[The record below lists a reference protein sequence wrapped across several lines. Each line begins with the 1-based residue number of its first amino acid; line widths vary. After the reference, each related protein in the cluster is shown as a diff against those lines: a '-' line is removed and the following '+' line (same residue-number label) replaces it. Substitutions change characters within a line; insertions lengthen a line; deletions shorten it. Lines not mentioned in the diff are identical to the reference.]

1 MGMQTIEFKDG
12 TKVRV
17 DVPADATK
25 EEIVALANQKLGRF
39 SASEVDLDRET
50 REQRQARLSE
60 ELGAIDYGIP
70 TPETGVIGDLRKG
83 FGAGFVGTGETA
95 ALGAA
100 TLLDEGAELAAR
112 ERIQGIAAAL
122 KPKGGDQDDL
132 SYKIGQTFGSIA
144 GFVAPIAGIAAG
156 IAAAPVTLSAA
167 ATTGIATGAG
177 ALLGIGTAAGE
188 ASERARAAGATQE
201 ERNRAIRQAAPFGVL
216 EVLPLGR
223 FMRAVDVPA
232 INKLIDQLG
241 PETVETIGQR
251 ITNASVTGGAEAAQ
265 EVTAEIVQNLAERG
279 YNPDRAIFEGTG
291 ESAALGGGAGATIQ
305 FLVDAFT
312 NSRKAPTPTTEE
324 APLGITDQRE
334 GIAGLLPPPT
344 KQIEY
349 AAPER
354 AKAQARADIGR
365 ILDAEGDVALGEMQD
380 IVTRTGITLPDLE
393 KVVAEETQKRGS
405 KLAQRARE
413 EIEDELTTPEEPTPE
428 SRRQT
433 AVADALAGRS
443 AVQAAARRREE
454 QAALERD
461 DIAAFVQPDLL
472 AAELEQDRQRA
483 QPAKITP
490 KTITGEAPIQGPRE
504 RDLVDMMDEESA
516 LAREIEA
523 EETATER
530 LRREAAE
537 ETAQGKLATDRAT
550 QTEAIRTKILQNTV
564 ANAGEVRR
572 PEALRRLYEKA
583 LADAGLTNTKATKQE
598 MESLR
603 RASNVIR
610 AKDPVAEAAAR
621 QEAIKDP
628 EQIELEELVGLDR
641 KRKRKRKIDPPKN
654 ELENVTGESTL
665 ATSPNNAG
673 LRKGDASGRKGVGT
687 GQEDL
692 QATARTDAPDG
703 RRLAGDRTDAAG
715 VDAAKKGKPSALD
728 KTTAIRVQQWWRD
741 TQEGGGL
748 RTLSD
753 LTESREEKLAQQYA
767 NRASAA
773 YDQKYGIRPD
783 EIGLPHRRTPSARWG
798 GQDFVEAKKE
808 AEALGDS
815 EMLTA
820 INEIE
825 RTNIELKATKDIDSR
840 AREDSARELK
850 ELFPEYAEQV
860 DADLQGFVKRALDQ
874 KIDRIEPKFKPKS
887 KPKTFQGPDRPTGQ
901 VIPGTRVKVDR
912 KTLKRTG
919 KKTFV
924 DDPSLAPPR
933 DTTQRKDTETNFGQA
948 LRKRWKKLNKFSSEA
963 IQRESRA
970 GAVNVENRLSNK
982 LNKAIFDKL
991 EGTQKNEEIR
1001 RYLERYPNVEAAIE
1015 DAYIDSLF
1023 PPKTGEA
1030 NVAPSAAKKV
1040 IEFVNDNKD
1049 ASDAKILDELQRN
1062 AAIAKENIESK
1073 RTIDD
1078 TLFGE
1083 KNANDYARNLVG
1095 RIGSLERAMSEG
1107 DIDGA
1112 LDVLTQAKDP
1122 FIRNMATKFKTFLR
1136 GYGVTLKIKKN
1147 LTNDIG
1153 EAVQGLY
1160 DAKTKTIFI
1169 DSVKGMDA
1177 HTLLHETAHALTV
1190 KIATEPMSKLKDAEK
1205 TAKKKLKEAYDEA
1218 KRLLQNPEDG
1228 FATEYGLSDMAEF
1241 AAEILSNQKFKNI
1254 LVRRLEG
1261 KEETLY
1267 DKFKNAVRA
1276 LVGKPREITGDDK
1289 LNGLIEAIL
1298 RPDPDYRGDGQYAL
1312 GNIKDVKEAARRLGA
1327 TQRKLTKDFDKQ
1339 KFIDNSRN
1347 FIRDAASKPR
1357 KLFFKLMAN
1366 QALGDIVQR
1375 YGFGNLGYDLDRAI
1389 LEQRGAISIA
1399 TQATKEK
1406 VEEVQAIFKRMGDDK
1421 VVALNQLIYHA
1432 DFGATIYQVDPFIPA
1447 AEAKKRYE
1455 DKFDPSGNPLFDIW
1469 KQQQD
1474 HIKKNRLRGDGKK
1487 AYDLMRE
1494 HYRKQYERARQTVLN
1509 EIDALGKES
1518 GDPELAGRV
1527 KKSIYDKLFEA
1538 GTLEVY
1544 FPLVREGNYK
1554 LTYRAK
1560 DPRSK
1565 REEFIVELF
1574 DTRDERDRA
1583 FEEVEAD
1590 PLYAD
1595 AKRTDGELS
1604 AKDYETKTNPN
1615 FAYDIVRALE
1625 KAGVESKAIEE
1636 VMRVFIATLPETSFA
1651 KQLQPRQG
1659 RPGFKEDSMYALRT
1673 KGYDIAVQA
1682 AKLAAAANIRAV
1694 EKKIRETEKPKDVP
1708 PIAFEDSKAE
1718 LLGRGQFARQG
1729 SQRSFEEVGRRLN
1742 QIAFVYTIGFNA
1754 SSALVNLSQIPLFV
1768 APYLSGKYGV
1778 SETKTALTAAAAI
1791 TTNINGGFKEFTKR
1805 TIAQRGIKNFNSL
1818 RDFYDIDQDGNI
1830 KVKDD
1835 PDIPDA
1841 FRREL
1846 TELAPLVK
1854 VAAERGQLV
1863 SQSYLAESM
1872 GLDEAARAKRGGVG
1886 NIADYVSGL
1895 SAYLF
1900 NHAEKLNRQ
1909 TTMIAAYK
1917 LHLNKLT
1924 GGKQPTPEQVQEA
1937 VEEAIYMTQEAN
1949 GGAYLETGPSLAR
1962 EGVGRVAL
1970 MYKSYGLQMYYS
1982 MFKQAKRFIDAAYA
1996 KDKDKA
2002 KEAFGI
2008 LLGIHGSALF
2018 FAGLQGIP
2026 IYGAVRLISN
2036 LFFLDDEEED
2046 FDTLVRRNVGEGWY
2060 KGPLVALTGLDTAS
2074 RTALT
2079 GLLIQENKYNP
2090 DPSLEETIGFYIGG
2104 PALSTANRIKR
2115 GIEDL
2120 GNGFTERGIENLM
2133 PTAVANAYKGLY
2145 RYQRDEGA
2153 LTRRGDP
2160 IYDDF
2165 NWLELLA
2172 LTGGIQAAGYTQA
2185 SDVSRQLKKID
2196 KTVNRK
2202 RSELSRKY
2210 YVALRQGDIAETR
2223 NVFSKMMDF
2232 NRRHPE
2238 AAVTPAFLKRSLSK
2252 HMETSQDM
2260 LNGVLLSPTY
2270 KDTLMAI
2277 RAGYQDLSE

>member
-25 EEIVALANQKLGRF
+25 EDIVALANQKLGRF
-39 SASEVDLDRET
+39 SASEVDPDRET

-83 FGAGFVGTGETA
+83 IGSGFVGTFESA
-95 ALGAA
+95 ALGAS
-100 TLLDEGAELAAR
+100 TLLGEDAETAAR
-112 ERIQGIAAAL
+112 NRIQGIAAAL

-132 SYKIGQTFGSIA
+132 SYKIGQTFGSLA
-144 GFVAPIAGIAAG
+144 GFAAAGVAGAYGLASLGAAAPIAAG
-156 IAAAPVTLSAA
+156 ATAAARGLGLSAKA
-167 ATTGIATGAG
+167 ASKLGAFAPGAVGSLPVATGAG
-177 ALLGIGTAAGE
+177 AGE
-188 ASERARAAGATQE
+188 GSERARAAGATPR
-201 ERNRAIRQAAPFGVL
+201 ERSLAALRGAAIGTTEIASLRGIFGPIGRRL
-216 EVLPLGR
+216 LNDLGE
-223 FMRAVDVPA
+223 
-232 INKLIDQLG
+232 
-241 PETVETIGQR
+241 ETVSTVGSR
-251 ITNASVTGGAEAAQ
+251 IKNAFKTGGEEAAQ
-265 EVTAEIVQNLAERG
+265 EAAANILQNLNERG
-279 YNPDRAIFEGTG
+279 YNAQQAILEGAG
-291 ESAALGGGAGATIQ
+291 EAGALGGGAGFALQ
-305 FLVDAFT
+305 LLVDAFVGG
-312 NSRKAPTPTTEE
+312 RKAPTPTTEE

-365 ILDAEGDVALGEMQD
+365 ILDAEGDVAFGEMQD

-461 DIAAFVQPDLL
+461 DVAAFVQPDLL
-472 AAELEQDRQRA
+472 AAELEA
-483 QPAKITP
+483 
-490 KTITGEAPIQGPRE
+490 
-504 RDLVDMMDEESA
+504 
-516 LAREIEA
+516 AR
-523 EETATER
+523 
-530 LRREAAE
+530 
-537 ETAQGKLATDRAT
+537 
-550 QTEAIRTKILQNTV
+550 RTS
-564 ANAGEVRR
+564 
-572 PEALRRLYEKA
+572 P
-583 LADAGLTNTKATKQE
+583 
-598 MESLR
+598 
-603 RASNVIR
+603 
-610 AKDPVAEAAAR
+610 EAAAR
-621 QEAIKDP
+621 DAARPAPPRVELDEQGKVREIKEEVESKTPTLEGQKPDLVDLAREDVARDASATVRRAKTKTQEADLEKRTREEFLERSGAQEAPFREAADRRATIVNNVLDTSTTTSIVNTEKAVQKALSDAGISKTKLSRNEKIAVKKKVADLKDRFIP
-628 EQIELEELVGLDR
+628 DSPKDQEQIELEELVGPDR
-641 KRKRKRKIDPPKN
+641 KIKRKIDPPKN
-654 ELENVTGESTL
+654 ELKNVTGRDAPT
-665 ATSPNNAG
+665 TPPVDAG
-673 LRKGDASGRKGVGT
+673 RGEGDAGVGT
-687 GQEDL
+687 SVETGQENL
-692 QATARTDAPDG
+692 QATTRTDALDSKGLGSDGADAPSAVSAKGRKPTTLTLYRGLNRKDVKNKLAPRDGYNVFASTNPDVAASYSGPDG
-703 RRLAGDRTDAAG
+703 EVVPFTVDATEVIEFPVGRTFNKTEFDRRAKQLKKGQVLVARNVTDTGPLAEDAAATARSDVYAIG
-715 VDAAKKGKPSALD
+715 RGTSMEQQKP
-728 KTTAIRVQQWWRD
+728 T
-741 TQEGGGL
+741 
-748 RTLSD
+748 
-753 LTESREEKLAQQYA
+753 
-767 NRASAA
+767 
-773 YDQKYGIRPD
+773 
-783 EIGLPHRRTPSARWG
+783 
-798 GQDFVEAKKE
+798 
-808 AEALGDS
+808 
-815 EMLTA
+815 
-820 INEIE
+820 
-825 RTNIELKATKDIDSR
+825 
-840 AREDSARELK
+840 
-850 ELFPEYAEQV
+850 
-860 DADLQGFVKRALDQ
+860 
-874 KIDRIEPKFKPKS
+874 KS

-901 VIPGTRVKVDR
+901 VIPGTRVKVNP

-919 KKTFV
+919 EKTFV

-948 LRKRWKKLNKFSSEA
+948 LRRRWNKLNKFSSVA
-963 IQRESRA
+963 VQRESRA
-970 GAVNVENRLSNK
+970 GAVSAENRLSNK

-991 EGTQKNEEIR
+991 EETQKNVEIR

-1015 DAYIDSLF
+1015 DAYIDILF

-1030 NVAPSAAKKV
+1030 GVAPSAARKV
-1040 IEFVNDNKD
+1040 IKLVDDNKD

-1136 GYGVTLKIKKN
+1136 GYGVTLKVKKN

-1190 KIATEPMSKLKDAEK
+1190 KIATEPMSKLKNAEK
-1205 TAKKKLKEAYDEA
+1205 AAKKKLKEAYDEA
-1218 KRLLQNPEDG
+1218 RRLLQDPDSEIP
-1228 FATEYGLSDMAEF
+1228 THYGLSDMAEF
-1241 AAEILSNQKFKNI
+1241 AAEILSNQKFKDI

-1276 LVGKPREITGDDK
+1276 LVGKPRETTVDDK

-1298 RPDPDYRGDGQYAL
+1298 RPDPNYKGYGQYAL

-1455 DKFDPSGNPLFDIW
+1455 NKFDPSGNPLFDIW

-1565 REEFIVELF
+1565 REEFIVEMF

-1583 FEEVEAD
+1583 FKEVKAD

-1595 AKRTDGELS
+1595 AKPTDGELS
-1604 AKDYETKTNPN
+1604 AKDYETRTNPN

-1625 KAGVESKAIEE
+1625 KAEVEPKAIEE

-1651 KQLQPRQG
+1651 KQLQKRQG
-1659 RPGFKEDSMYALRT
+1659 RPGYKEDSMYALRT

-1778 SETKTALTAAAAI
+1778 SETYEALTNAGGI
-1791 TTNINGGFKEFTKR
+1791 VTNINGGFKK
-1805 TIAQRGIKNFNSL
+1805 FNSL
-1818 RDFYDIDQDGNI
+1818 RDYYDIDQDGNI
-1830 KVKDD
+1830 KVKND

-1841 FRREL
+1841 MRREL

-2026 IYGAVRLISN
+2026 VYGAVRLISN

>member
-39 SASEVDLDRET
+39 SASEVDPDRET

-112 ERIQGIAAAL
+112 EKIQGIAAAL

-483 QPAKITP
+483 QPTKITP

-583 LADAGLTNTKATKQE
+583 LADAGLANTKATKQE
-598 MESLR
+598 MTSLR
-603 RASNVIR
+603 RASDIIR

-628 EQIELEELVGLDR
+628 KQIELEKLVA
-641 KRKRKRKIDPPKN
+641 PKN
-654 ELENVTGESTL
+654 ELKNVTGESTSAASL
-665 ATSPNNAG
+665 DDAG
-673 LRKGDASGRKGVGT
+673 LRKGDASSRKGVGT

-692 QATARTDAPDG
+692 QATTKAKTSDS
-703 RRLAGDRTDAAG
+703 RRLEDDRSDVTSAA
-715 VDAAKKGKPSALD
+715 AAKEGKPSAL
-728 KTTAIRVQQWWRD
+728 TLYR
-741 TQEGGGL
+741 GL
-748 RTLSD
+748 NRKD
-753 LTESREEKLAQQYA
+753 VKDKLAPRGEY
-767 NRASAA
+767 NVFASTNPDVAA
-773 YDQKYGIRPD
+773 SYSGPD
-783 EIGLPHRRTPSARWG
+783 GEVVPFT
-798 GQDFVEAKKE
+798 
-808 AEALGDS
+808 
-815 EMLTA
+815 
-820 INEIE
+820 
-825 RTNIELKATKDIDSR
+825 
-840 AREDSARELK
+840 
-850 ELFPEYAEQV
+850 V
-860 DADLQGFVKRALDQ
+860 DATETIEFPVGRTFNKIEFDRRAKSLKKGQVLVARNVVDAGPLAEDAAATARSDVYAVGRGTPMKQVKQ
-874 KIDRIEPKFKPKS
+874 E

-901 VIPGTRVKVDR
+901 VIPGTRVKVDP

-919 KKTFV
+919 EKTFV
-924 DDPSLAPPR
+924 DDPSLAPR
-933 DTTQRKDTETNFGQA
+933 RGTTQRKDTETNFGQA
-948 LRKRWKKLNKFSSEA
+948 LRRRWNKLNKFSTVA
-963 IQRESRA
+963 KQRDLRA
-970 GAVNVENRLSNK
+970 GAVDAENRLSNK

-991 EGTQKNEEIR
+991 EETQKNEEIR

-1015 DAYIDSLF
+1015 DAYIDILF

-1030 NVAPSAAKKV
+1030 GVAPSAARKV
-1040 IEFVNDNKD
+1040 IKLVDDNKD

-1083 KNANDYARNLVG
+1083 KNANDYVRTLTG

-1107 DIDGA
+1107 DINGA
-1112 LDVLTQAKDP
+1112 LDVLTRAKDP
-1122 FIRNMATKFKTFLR
+1122 FIRGMATKFKTFLR

-1147 LTNDIG
+1147 LTNDKG

-1169 DSVKGMDA
+1169 DSVRGMDA

-1205 TAKKKLKEAYDEA
+1205 AAKEKLKEAYDEA
-1218 KRLLQNPEDG
+1218 RRLLQDPDSEIP
-1228 FATEYGLSDMAEF
+1228 THYGLSDMAEF

-1276 LVGKPREITGDDK
+1276 LVGRPREITGDDK

-1327 TQRKLTKDFDKQ
+1327 TQRKLTKDFNKQ

-1375 YGFGNLGYDLDRAI
+1375 YGFGNLGYDLDKAI

-1778 SETKTALTAAAAI
+1778 SETYKALTNAGG
-1791 TTNINGGFKEFTKR
+1791 TVTNINGGFKK
-1805 TIAQRGIKNFNSL
+1805 FNSL
-1818 RDFYDIDQDGNI
+1818 RDYYDIDQDGNI
-1830 KVKDD
+1830 KVKND

-1841 FRREL
+1841 MRREL

-1924 GGKQPTPEQVQEA
+1924 GGKQPTPEQIQEA

-2185 SDVSRQLKKID
+2185 SDISRQLKKID

>member
-39 SASEVDLDRET
+39 SASEVGPDRET

-490 KTITGEAPIQGPRE
+490 KIITGEAPIQGPRE
-504 RDLVDMMDEESA
+504 RDLVDIMDEESA

-523 EETATER
+523 EEAVKRQQGQTRAES
-530 LRREAAE
+530 AA
-537 ETAQGKLATDRAT
+537 ETAQGKLATDRAA
-550 QTEAIRTKILQNTV
+550 QTKATRTRILQDTV

-583 LADAGLTNTKATKQE
+583 LADAGLANTKATKQE
-598 MESLR
+598 MTSLR
-603 RASNVIR
+603 RASDIIR
-610 AKDPVAEAAAR
+610 AKDPVAEVAAR

-628 EQIELEELVGLDR
+628 KQIELEKLVA
-641 KRKRKRKIDPPKN
+641 PKN
-654 ELENVTGESTL
+654 ELKNVTGESTP
-665 ATSPNNAG
+665 AASPVDAG
-673 LRKGDASGRKGVGT
+673 LRKGDASDRKSVGT
-687 GQEDL
+687 GQKDL
-692 QATARTDAPDG
+692 QATTEAKTSDS
-703 RRLAGDRTDAAG
+703 RRLEDDRSDVTSAA
-715 VDAAKKGKPSALD
+715 AAKKGKPSAL
-728 KTTAIRVQQWWRD
+728 
-741 TQEGGGL
+741 
-748 RTLSD
+748 
-753 LTESREEKLAQQYA
+753 
-767 NRASAA
+767 
-773 YDQKYGIRPD
+773 
-783 EIGLPHRRTPSARWG
+783 
-798 GQDFVEAKKE
+798 
-808 AEALGDS
+808 
-815 EMLTA
+815 
-820 INEIE
+820 
-825 RTNIELKATKDIDSR
+825 
-840 AREDSARELK
+840 
-850 ELFPEYAEQV
+850 
-860 DADLQGFVKRALDQ
+860 
-874 KIDRIEPKFKPKS
+874 
-887 KPKTFQGPDRPTGQ
+887 TFQGPDRPTGQ

-919 KKTFV
+919 EKTFV
-924 DDPSLAPPR
+924 DDSSLAPPR
-933 DTTQRKDTETNFGQA
+933 DTTQRKGTETNFGQA
-948 LRKRWKKLNKFSSEA
+948 LRRRWNKLNKFSSVA
-963 IQRESRA
+963 KQRDLRA
-970 GAVNVENRLSNK
+970 GAVDAENRLSNK

-991 EGTQKNEEIR
+991 EETKKNVETR

-1015 DAYIDSLF
+1015 DAYIDILF

-1030 NVAPSAAKKV
+1030 GVAPSAARKV
-1040 IEFVNDNKD
+1040 IKLVDDNKD

-1062 AAIAKENIESK
+1062 AEIAKENIESK

-1083 KNANDYARNLVG
+1083 KNANDYVRTLTG

-1112 LDVLTQAKDP
+1112 LEVLTGAKDP
-1122 FIRNMATKFKTFLR
+1122 FIRGMATKFKTFLR

-1147 LTNDIG
+1147 LTNDKG

-1169 DSVKGMDA
+1169 DSVRGMDA

-1205 TAKKKLKEAYDEA
+1205 AAKEKLKEAYDEA
-1218 KRLLQNPEDG
+1218 RRLLQDPDSEIP
-1228 FATEYGLSDMAEF
+1228 THYGLSDMAEF

-1254 LVRRLEG
+1254 LIRRLEG

-1375 YGFGNLGYDLDRAI
+1375 YGFGNLGYDLDKAI

-1474 HIKKNRLRGDGKK
+1474 HIKKNGLRGDGKK

-1565 REEFIVELF
+1565 REEFIVEMF

-1583 FEEVEAD
+1583 LKEVEAD
-1590 PLYAD
+1590 PSYAD
-1595 AKRTDGELS
+1595 AKATDGELS

-1778 SETKTALTAAAAI
+1778 SETYKALTNAGG
-1791 TTNINGGFKEFTKR
+1791 TVTNINGGFKK
-1805 TIAQRGIKNFNSL
+1805 FNSL
-1818 RDFYDIDQDGNI
+1818 RDYYDIDQDGNI
-1830 KVKDD
+1830 KVKND

-1841 FRREL
+1841 MRREL

-1924 GGKQPTPEQVQEA
+1924 GGKQPTPEQIQEA

-2026 IYGAVRLISN
+2026 VYGAVRLISN

-2185 SDVSRQLKKID
+2185 SDISRQLKKID

>member
-1 MGMQTIEFKDG
+1 MGIQTIEFKDG

-39 SASEVDLDRET
+39 SASEVDPDRET

-60 ELGAIDYGIP
+60 KLGAIDYGIP

-365 ILDAEGDVALGEMQD
+365 ILDAEGDVAFGEMQD

-461 DIAAFVQPDLL
+461 DVAAFVQPDLL
-472 AAELEQDRQRA
+472 AAELEA
-483 QPAKITP
+483 
-490 KTITGEAPIQGPRE
+490 
-504 RDLVDMMDEESA
+504 
-516 LAREIEA
+516 AR
-523 EETATER
+523 
-530 LRREAAE
+530 
-537 ETAQGKLATDRAT
+537 
-550 QTEAIRTKILQNTV
+550 RTS
-564 ANAGEVRR
+564 
-572 PEALRRLYEKA
+572 P
-583 LADAGLTNTKATKQE
+583 
-598 MESLR
+598 
-603 RASNVIR
+603 
-610 AKDPVAEAAAR
+610 EAAAR
-621 QEAIKDP
+621 DAARPAPPRVELDEQGKVREIKEEVESKTPTLEGQKPDLVDLAREDVARDASATVRRAKTKTQEADLEKRTREEFLERSGAQEAPFREAADRRATIVNNVLDTSTTTSIVNTEKAVQKALSDAGISKTKLSRNEKIAVKKKVADLKDRFIP
-628 EQIELEELVGLDR
+628 DSPKDQEQIELEKLVSPLR
-641 KRKRKRKIDPPKN
+641 KTKIDFTKLDPPKN
-654 ELENVTGESTL
+654 ELE
-665 ATSPNNAG
+665 
-673 LRKGDASGRKGVGT
+673 
-687 GQEDL
+687 
-692 QATARTDAPDG
+692 DAPS
-703 RRLAGDRTDAAG
+703 
-715 VDAAKKGKPSALD
+715 VVSAKEGEPSALD
-728 KTTAIRVQQWWRD
+728 NYGYRQSLPSQKYAQKKQKAAEDGAKKKGASPSAKKLVNGPQTGFIGTDPKKPLFLNTDFVASLKGVNDEVIGPSNAKYRAIKESVEK
-741 TQEGGGL
+741 EGFDPDQKGSTVLIDVNHKG
-748 RTLSD
+748 
-753 LTESREEKLAQQYA
+753 EAFIAEGN
-767 NRASAA
+767 NRAAVA
-773 YDQKYGIRPD
+773 KEFGV
-783 EIGLPHRRTPSARWG
+783 PS
-798 GQDFVEAKKE
+798 VK
-808 AEALGDS
+808 AEVRYYNGA
-815 EMLTA
+815 E
-820 INEIE
+820 EV
-825 RTNIELKATKDIDSR
+825 
-840 AREDSARELK
+840 DSAVSPQNIIQNARPRPVVE
-850 ELFPEYAEQV
+850 
-860 DADLQGFVKRALDQ
+860 
-874 KIDRIEPKFKPKS
+874 
-887 KPKTFQGPDRPTGQ
+887 KPKTFQGSDRPAGE
-901 VIPGTRVKVDR
+901 VIPGTRYKVDP

-919 KKTFV
+919 EKTFV

-948 LRKRWKKLNKFSSEA
+948 LRRRWNKLNKFSSEA
-963 IQRESRA
+963 VQRESRA
-970 GAVNVENRLSNK
+970 GAVSAENRLSNK

-991 EGTQKNEEIR
+991 EETQKNVEIR

-1015 DAYIDSLF
+1015 DAYIDILF

-1030 NVAPSAAKKV
+1030 GVAPSAARKV
-1040 IEFVNDNKD
+1040 IKLVDDNKD

-1136 GYGVTLKIKKN
+1136 GYGVTLKVKKN

-1205 TAKKKLKEAYDEA
+1205 AAKKKLKEAYDEA

-1228 FATEYGLSDMAEF
+1228 FATEYGLSSEAEF
-1241 AAEILSNQKFKNI
+1241 AAEILSNQKFKDI

-1276 LVGKPREITGDDK
+1276 LVGKPRETTVDDK

-1298 RPDPDYRGDGQYAL
+1298 RPDPNYKGYGQYAL

-1565 REEFIVELF
+1565 REEFIVEMF

-1583 FEEVEAD
+1583 FKEVKAD

-1595 AKRTDGELS
+1595 AKPTDGELS
-1604 AKDYETKTNPN
+1604 AKDYETRTNPN

-1625 KAGVESKAIEE
+1625 KAEVEPKAIEE

-1651 KQLQPRQG
+1651 KQLQKRQG
-1659 RPGFKEDSMYALRT
+1659 RPGYKEDSMYALRT

-1694 EKKIRETEKPKDVP
+1694 EKKIKETEKPKDVP

-1778 SETKTALTAAAAI
+1778 SEAYEALTNAGGI
-1791 TTNINGGFKEFTKR
+1791 VTNINGGFKK
-1805 TIAQRGIKNFNSL
+1805 FNSL
-1818 RDFYDIDQDGNI
+1818 RDYYDIDQDGNI
-1830 KVKDD
+1830 KVKND

-1841 FRREL
+1841 MRREL

-2026 IYGAVRLISN
+2026 VYGAVRLISN